1 MRDKSNIAAWGR
13 WGLVGAIGAIACAL
27 LATLWT
33 LYVGVQDASN
43 ALIRGQSVGFQAEL
57 RSDFSD
63 FQERPDKEDLE
74 FILDEHADAGLRY
87 LAVLYENGEI
97 LNVGHSHL
105 AGEHPQKQKR
115 RMKAGVPLVRDGRV
129 LVLSRV
135 RIPRQKSTRARSR
148 ARPRARARSKRPPLL
163 FEFEPLESNSL
174 SSSSIRSLT
183 IGAGASALLL
193 VLAILLFRH
202 FLRWDRLVQKAEHDH
217 RLQSLG
223 QMSAVMAH
231 EIRNPLASL
240 KGNAQVLQL
249 LLAKEPDSTD
259 SDSVDSADSKKRL
272 IKLRAKSDRVVSE
285 SVRLETLVN
294 DLLEFAKTGAIAP
307 SSCDPGA
314 FLRESVSRIPST
326 DTGTDIVCHSEGA
339 PKQWSFDSGRMHQVM
354 ENLLRNAA
362 DAGTQ
367 VTASV
372 SGDSTAL
379 VFVVSDNGSGI
390 DGDPDKL
397 FEPFFSNR
405 SHGTGLG
412 LAVAKR
418 LVELH
423 GGTISARNRE
433 TGGADFV
440 VTLPK
445 LST

>member
-13 WGLVGAIGAIACAL
+13 WGLVGAIGGIACAL
-27 LATLWT
+27 LVTLWM
-33 LYVGVQDASN
+33 LYAGVQDASS
-43 ALIRGQSVGFQAEL
+43 ALIRGNSVGFQAKL

-74 FILDEHADAGLRY
+74 YILDEHAEAGLRY
-87 LAVLYENGEI
+87 LAVFYENGEI
-97 LNVGHSHL
+97 LSVGHSHL
-105 AGEHPQKQKR
+105 AGPKPQKQKR
-115 RMKAGVPLVRDGRV
+115 RLKAGVPLVQDGRV

-135 RIPRQKSTRARSR
+135 RITRPKTRARPR
-148 ARPRARARSKRPPLL
+148 ARARARSKRPPLL

-202 FLRWDRLVQKAEHDH
+202 FLRWDRLAQKAEHDR

-249 LLAKEPDSTD
+249 LLAKDPDNTTQD
-259 SDSVDSADSKKRL
+259 SIKKRSE
-272 IKLRAKSDRVVSE
+272 KLRAKSDRVVSE

-294 DLLEFAKTGAIAP
+294 DLLEFAKTGTISP
-307 SSCDPGA
+307 TSCDPAA
-314 FLRESVSRIPST
+314 FLRESVARITSS
-326 DTGTDIVCHSEGA
+326 GIESNLECHSEGA
-339 PKQWSFDSGRMHQVM
+339 PPLWSFDSARMHQVM

-362 DAGTQ
+362 AAGNT

-372 SGDSTAL
+372 SGDSDAL

-390 DGDPDKL
+390 DGDPDKI

-412 LAVAKR
+412 LAIAKR

-423 GGTISARNRE
+423 QGTISARKRE
-433 TGGADFV
+433 GGGAEFI

-445 LST
+445 LKS